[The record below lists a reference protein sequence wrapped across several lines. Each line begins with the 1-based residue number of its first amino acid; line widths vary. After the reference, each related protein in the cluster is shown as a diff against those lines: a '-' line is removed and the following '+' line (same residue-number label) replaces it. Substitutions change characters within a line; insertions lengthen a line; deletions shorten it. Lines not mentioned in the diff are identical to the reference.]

1 MSSTRCSAGLMMKDL
16 RQVFP
21 SFAASTLR
29 CTCIRWRSGRA
40 KTGGTSVGYASKFP
54 RTEPKKNGTETMG
67 PCNLQFDG
75 SSDARTAVDDGRG
88 EVKQSVVAEI
98 NP

>member
-1 MSSTRCSAGLMMKDL
+1 M
-16 RQVFP
+16 
-21 SFAASTLR
+21 
-29 CTCIRWRSGRA
+29 
-40 KTGGTSVGYASKFP
+40 GYASKFP

-98 NP
+98 IP